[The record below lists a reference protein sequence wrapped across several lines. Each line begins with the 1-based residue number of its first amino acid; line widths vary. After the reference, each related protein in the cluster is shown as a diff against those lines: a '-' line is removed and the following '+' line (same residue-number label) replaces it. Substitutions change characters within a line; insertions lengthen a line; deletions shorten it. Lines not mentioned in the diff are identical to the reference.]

1 MDAPYITCLFEN
13 FYIPTITAA
22 SSYCITFLLIKN
34 MLDKD
39 GPEVDQVSVRDELI
53 AVDDVVRQV
62 HLEGKPYDVEVR
74 K

>member
-1 MDAPYITCLFEN
+1 MSTNSVPRPDGP
-13 FYIPTITAA
+13 P
-22 SSYCITFLLIKN
+22 CITFLLIKN

-62 HLEGKPYDVEVR
+62 HLEGKPDDIEVR

>member
-1 MDAPYITCLFEN
+1 
-13 FYIPTITAA
+13 
-22 SSYCITFLLIKN
+22 

-39 GPEVDQVSVRDELI
+39 GPEVDQVSDRDELI